1 MEGAPLS
8 EVEGK
13 MLYLSEAGHALPD
26 MEVVRDAFERY
37 HDLLDYEERISGLI
51 RSVRERD
58 RAGDHGALKAWDHAV
73 HMLGRDDHYM
83 LSLIQA
89 SGKSFR
95 PRLELLKFL
104 LAAVVIIG
112 LSVAVAYYLHIH
124 SL

>member
-58 RAGDHGALKAWDHAV
+58 RAGDHGGAQGMGPCGAHAW
-73 HMLGRDDHYM
+73 
-83 LSLIQA
+83 
-89 SGKSFR
+89 
-95 PRLELLKFL
+95 PR
-104 LAAVVIIG
+104 
-112 LSVAVAYYLHIH
+112 
-124 SL
+124 